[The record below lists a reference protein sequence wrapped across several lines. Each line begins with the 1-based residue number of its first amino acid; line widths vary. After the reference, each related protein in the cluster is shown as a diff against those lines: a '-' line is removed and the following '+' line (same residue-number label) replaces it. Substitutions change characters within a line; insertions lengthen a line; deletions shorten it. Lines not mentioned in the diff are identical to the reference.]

1 MLFEENPC
9 ADVTSACN
17 ETVGRLIM
25 PEAKSISIPSQVWA
39 EAADAYCG
47 DRLSETAVGDVV
59 TVKEFTHGGFLYA
72 VFATKTGGWSGDYV
86 VYAWQLHPLQAYSG
100 RTTGA
105 ICASEWDRLRA
116 RGDKTGMIVKV
127 RGKKM
132 VCAKPVNFVRSL
144 PTVTPLSIEE
154 AMTFELSLRKSGWRS
169 YSFRDATSIWS
180 SLAGHPVCTYA
191 RTDANPEVNI
201 LFWKGSGPIQEH
213 MLQRRELLK
222 LRQGGEHPTPTPASV
237 KEAPTPNL
245 CQASLF

>member
-9 ADVTSACN
+9 AEVTSACN
-17 ETVGRLIM
+17 EAVGRLIM

-105 ICASEWDRLRA
+105 ICASEWDRL
-116 RGDKTGMIVKV
+116 
-127 RGKKM
+127 
-132 VCAKPVNFVRSL
+132 L
-144 PTVTPLSIEE
+144 
-154 AMTFELSLRKSGWRS
+154 
-169 YSFRDATSIWS
+169 
-180 SLAGHPVCTYA
+180 
-191 RTDANPEVNI
+191 
-201 LFWKGSGPIQEH
+201 
-213 MLQRRELLK
+213 
-222 LRQGGEHPTPTPASV
+222 
-237 KEAPTPNL
+237 
-245 CQASLF
+245 

>member
-9 ADVTSACN
+9 AEVTSACN
-17 ETVGRLIM
+17 EAVGRLIM

-47 DRLSETAVGDVV
+47 DRLSDTAVGDVV

-127 RGKKM
+127 RGKKWS
-132 VCAKPVNFVRSL
+132 VPSRSI
-144 PTVTPLSIEE
+144 LS
-154 AMTFELSLRKSGWRS
+154 AR
-169 YSFRDATSIWS
+169 FR
-180 SLAGHPVCTYA
+180 L
-191 RTDANPEVNI
+191 
-201 LFWKGSGPIQEH
+201 
-213 MLQRRELLK
+213 
-222 LRQGGEHPTPTPASV
+222 
-237 KEAPTPNL
+237 
-245 CQASLF
+245 